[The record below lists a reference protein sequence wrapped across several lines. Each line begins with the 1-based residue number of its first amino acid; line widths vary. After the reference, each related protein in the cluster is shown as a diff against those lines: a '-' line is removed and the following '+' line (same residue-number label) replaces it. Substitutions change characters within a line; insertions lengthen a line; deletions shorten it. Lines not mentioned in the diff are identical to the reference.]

1 MADEEEK
8 TVELEVKIRSIPSIG
23 RARVNTALLEELNIE
38 NEVAL
43 EIIPVKGAFQNRKV
57 DVRVY
62 ADNMVEKGI
71 LRIGEEDCKKLGVSD
86 GDIVYVRP
94 CVSSVSQFVMQEQKL
109 LSKVTDDI
117 KLPFGKTEDTAE
129 EK

>member
-86 GDIVYVRP
+86 GDIVYARP
-94 CVSSVSQFVMQEQKL
+94 CVSSVSKFVKQEQKL

-117 KLPFGKTEDTAE
+117 KLPFGKTEGTAE